1 MNWEIRLYTI
11 ISSLQENEGF
21 KLHMNQGHLETLVPN
36 MEVWGELGVCVCGQ
50 CPTDIFKIIN

>member
-21 KLHMNQGHLETLVPN
+21 KLHMNQGHLETPVPN
-36 MEVWGELGVCVCGQ
+36 MEVWGELGVCVCVDGAQ
-50 CPTDIFKIIN
+50 LTFLK